1 MAVKK
6 PEKQKEPAKRKKAK
20 DLDVGKTKG
29 GEAVKGGRDFIKIG
43 AIKDMPT
50 ITAHNGLIGS

>member
-6 PEKQKEPAKRKKAK
+6 PEKQKKAK
-20 DLDVGKTKG
+20 DLDVSKTKG
-29 GEAVKGGRDFIKIG
+29 GEAVKGGRDFSIKIG

-50 ITAHNGLIGS
+50 ITTRTTLIGR